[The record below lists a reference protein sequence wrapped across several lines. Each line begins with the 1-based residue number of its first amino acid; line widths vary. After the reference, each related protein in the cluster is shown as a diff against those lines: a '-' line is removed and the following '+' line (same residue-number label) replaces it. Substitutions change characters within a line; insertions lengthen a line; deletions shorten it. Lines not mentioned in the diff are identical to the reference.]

1 MMFGSMLYSSISN
14 SASSLPTKH
23 VLIYTL
29 IAASLC
35 FFLPAHVREENVVLW
50 CFCVFEVCCGIYYPA
65 MGSLKSKLIE
75 DGMRASVYTILR
87 VPLNAFVVLA
97 LSMTQEGKSPHALRA
112 LQLAG
117 YMHAADANNCP
128 RRAPPQHGLYALQWA
143 TASGSLGCLS
153 HPCVSPFSLRHA
165 LSPMYIL

>member
-1 MMFGSMLYSSISN
+1 MLYSNLST
-14 SASSLPTKH
+14 SASSLPTKQ

-35 FFLPAHVREENVVLW
+35 FLLPAHIREENVVLW

-97 LSMTQEGKSPHALRA
+97 LSMTQEGKSPHPSALCNSRGTYVPRPLTIA
-112 LQLAG
+112 LGEHHRNMVFTLCSGLLLA
-117 YMHAADANNCP
+117 AALAVY
-128 RRAPPQHGLYALQWA
+128 R
-143 TASGSLGCLS
+143 
-153 HPCVSPFSLRHA
+153 
-165 LSPMYIL
+165 ILA